1 MGDLLFYLFK
11 SGCYLIIFYL
21 LFKLLM
27 SGTTFFRFNRMTIL
41 VGIVGCMFLPLIEL
55 TTEKETFLTV
65 PLQTIQE
72 ICVEQVDG
80 IFGDR
85 MFEGQLPVDETR
97 NMQTINWWAVAL
109 GYTYLAGGLFTLC
122 KILLSFY
129 RMFQLIRNGKRY
141 SYGKYRLIVV
151 SESISSFCWGKY
163 IVVLVSDYSES
174 INEILLHETMHL
186 RYRHTLD
193 LLCMQFL
200 LILYWFNPAIWLL
213 KRELQEVHEF
223 EADNGVLKAGIDATR
238 YQLLLVKKA
247 VGTRLYSMA
256 NGFNHSKLKKRITMM
271 LKERTNRWA
280 RLKLLLVVPVMGG
293 ALYVFA
299 QPEVKEDLGLHVVP
313 EVLQLKTGGG
323 DQDIFR
329 FIDDEMEAYYK
340 RSPKNAELKDKI
352 REGQAHIV
360 KIDVNG
366 QLTLNKNTISKEN
379 LKEVL
384 KKTMVENKR
393 LAKEKYNRIDDQVGG
408 VLFSTNTSQE
418 QLVELLSIMRDA
430 FVEIRADIA
439 KTSGNSGKEYL
450 DKEFPILIGYGE
462 TSIRDR
468 KKSPYNNSTSMKI
481 TGINLKLI
489 SDTGK
494 VEKEITNFTLAELEK
509 DLKDFCALQG
519 EKKEKIVVSM
529 KVDKGCEMGIVAD
542 VKTALRNNCLLRLNY
557 Q

>member
-65 PLQTIQE
+65 PLQSIQE

-85 MFEGQLPVDETR
+85 MFEGQLLVDETR

-163 IVVLVSDYSES
+163 IVVSVSDYSES

-280 RLKLLLVVPVMGG
+280 RLKLLFVVPVMGG
-293 ALYVFA
+293 ALYAFA
-299 QPEVKEDLGLHVVP
+299 QPEVKEDLGLHAVP

-340 RSPKNAELKDKI
+340 RSSKNAELKYKI

-366 QLTLNKNTISKEN
+366 QLTLNKKTISKEN

-439 KTSGNSGKEYL
+439 KASGNSGKEYL

-462 TSIRDR
+462 TSIGDR
-468 KKSPYNNSTSMKI
+468 KKGPYNNSTSMKI
-481 TGINLKLI
+481 TGIKLKLI
-489 SDTGK
+489 SDAGK

-509 DLKDFCALQG
+509 DLRDFCALQG

-542 VKTALRNNCLLRLNY
+542 VKTALRNNSLLKLNY